1 MLTNQFLPMLNSA
14 SGETGA
20 ALYPEYAGLTVPVIN
35 IIMEGLTLILL
46 IGAAFAGIL
55 LLRHHVKKWLYP
67 LVVGIAFNMVFQY
80 IMFNQRYGLLN
91 LGSQYLTDNV
101 EFFQNASVLLD
112 MVLIVLQAGFTFL
125 TIVLGFGYWK
135 KTAQRDNRPF
145 SLGGAMAFGFSF
157 YIVSLFTNEYIMAM
171 YELLSQSQIINSY
184 GFEEVLKDYIANG
197 MEEELVLN
205 YLLSLTADDPVAYVH
220 FALEALIMI
229 FGAFTTIAAS
239 VLFYGYRSGAL
250 EKKWILASATFCLAS
265 FVPTILVLVTGRF
278 PAYIYIELAYSI
290 LLAAASAF
298 TVYYVSTHF
307 MPDEWKALGYTRTM
321 QKRDEE
327 KEKNKIPKIVMPK
340 D

>member
-1 MLTNQFLPMLNSA
+1 MLTNQFLPMLNAA

-55 LLRHHVKKWLYP
+55 LLRHHVKKWIFP
-67 LVVGIAFNMVFQY
+67 LVVGVVFNLIFQY
-80 IMFNQRYGLLN
+80 ILFNQRFGLLII
-91 LGSQYLTDNV
+91 GFSYLSANV
-101 EFFQNASVLLD
+101 EFFQNQSVLFNMLL
-112 MVLIVLQAGFTFL
+112 MVLQAGFTFL
-125 TIVLGFGYWK
+125 TIVLGVAYWK
-135 KTAQRDNRPF
+135 KFGARDGRPF
-145 SLGGAMAFGFSF
+145 TLGGAMAFGFSF
-157 YIVSLFTNEYIMAM
+157 YIVSLFTNDYVMSM
-171 YELLSQSQIINSY
+171 YELLTQSQIINSY

-197 MEEELVLN
+197 YEEEIVLN
-205 YLLSLTADDPVAYVH
+205 YLLSLTDDNPIAYVH

-250 EKKWILASATFCLAS
+250 EKKWILVSVTFCLAS
-265 FVPTILVLVTGRF
+265 FVPTILVLLTGEF

-307 MPDEWKALGYTRTM
+307 MPEEWKALGYTRTM